1 MVELDARDL
10 KCPLPV
16 LRARKMLN
24 SLKAGEE
31 LVILVTDEAA
41 PRDLEVFCSETG
53 HKLVSKVEIDNCTR
67 LILRC
72 RDNWVERS

>member
-1 MVELDARDL
+1 MAELDARDL

-24 SLKAGEE
+24 SLKAGQE

-72 RDNWVERS
+72 RDN

>member
-1 MVELDARDL
+1 MAELDARDL

-24 SLKAGEE
+24 GLKEGEE

-41 PRDLEVFCSETG
+41 PRDLEAFCSETG

-72 RDNWVERS
+72 RDN

>member
-31 LVILVTDEAA
+31 LAILVTDEAA

-53 HKLVSKVEIDNCTR
+53 HKLVSKVVIDNCTR

-72 RDNWVERS
+72 RDN

>member
-53 HKLVSKVEIDNCTR
+53 HKLVSKLEIDNCTR

-72 RDNWVERS
+72 RDN

>member
-72 RDNWVERS
+72 RDN

>member
-1 MVELDARDL
+1 MAELDARDL

-72 RDNWVERS
+72 RDN

>member
-1 MVELDARDL
+1 MLELDARDL

-24 SLKAGEE
+24 TLKAGEE
-31 LVILVTDEAA
+31 FVILVTDEAA

-53 HKLVSKVEIDNCTR
+53 HKIVSKVQIENYTKFV
-67 LILRC
+67 LR
-72 RDNWVERS
+72 RRGE

>member
-1 MVELDARDL
+1 MIELDARDL

-72 RDNWVERS
+72 RDN

>member
-1 MVELDARDL
+1 MIELDARDL

-53 HKLVSKVEIDNCTR
+53 HKLVSKVEIDNYTR

-72 RDNWVERS
+72 RDN

>member
-1 MVELDARDL
+1 MGELDARDL

-72 RDNWVERS
+72 RDN

>member
-24 SLKAGEE
+24 SLNAGEE

-53 HKLVSKVEIDNCTR
+53 HKLVSKGEIDNCTR

-72 RDNWVERS
+72 RDN

>member
-41 PRDLEVFCSETG
+41 PRDLEFFCSETG

-72 RDNWVERS
+72 RDN

>member
-24 SLKAGEE
+24 SLKAGDE

-72 RDNWVERS
+72 RDN

>member
-67 LILRC
+67 LLLRC
-72 RDNWVERS
+72 RDN

>member
-53 HKLVSKVEIDNCTR
+53 HKLVAKGEIDNCTR

-72 RDNWVERS
+72 RDN

>member
-53 HKLVSKVEIDNCTR
+53 HKLVSKVEIDNCIR

-72 RDNWVERS
+72 RDN